1 MNPSDFTFYKENN
14 EIKSMGFNVKNI
26 YAQTGLPILIGG
38 GKKKEDIFFNK
49 IHEYSI
55 PMSLVM
61 LNKQIQEYDTESLSE
76 ILDDNEDVVGRMYLN
91 TENNNSLF
99 EKLIELSG
107 PKNKT
112 RKRKIKMNRFTRKKY

>member
-1 MNPSDFTFYKENN
+1 
-14 EIKSMGFNVKNI
+14 
-26 YAQTGLPILIGG
+26 
-38 GKKKEDIFFNK
+38 
-49 IHEYSI
+49 
-55 PMSLVM
+55 M